1 MTLADIL
8 HTMKIVISMFRIF
21 YQGDD
26 SMKTAGNNRI
36 GKNAMLLLL
45 TERSEEDWNRHFN
58 ELNWSYCTGRIGSMD
73 SQKIVAAIET
83 AAKRSDIVREDLYRD
98 MHALYHAIM
107 EALTGVTRGH
117 AQLGEVLRTVGL
129 SFAVVRGTPYP
140 REEEGEWI
148 AVALYGTIGA
158 PVKGL
163 EHETIGL
170 GINHM

>member
-1 MTLADIL
+1 LSKMD
-8 HTMKIVISMFRIF
+8 HTK
-21 YQGDD
+21 
-26 SMKTAGNNRI
+26 I

-45 TERSEEDWNRHFN
+45 LDQEEEAWNRHFN

-83 AAKRSDIVREDLYRD
+83 AAKRSDLVREDLYRE
-98 MHALYHAIM
+98 MHALYHATM

-117 AQLGEVLRTVGL
+117 TQIGEVLRTVGL
-129 SFAVVRGTPYP
+129 RFSVVRGTPYEN
-140 REEEGEWI
+140 EEEGEWI

-158 PVKGL
+158 PIKGL

-170 GINHM
+170 GINHI

>member
-1 MTLADIL
+1 MDKTE
-8 HTMKIVISMFRIF
+8 HT
-21 YQGDD
+21 
-26 SMKTAGNNRI
+26 RI

-45 TERSEEDWNRHFN
+45 LDREEEEWNRHFN
-58 ELNWSYCTGRIGSMD
+58 ELNWSYCTGKIGSMD

-83 AAKRSDIVREDLYRD
+83 AAKRSDLVREDLYRE

-117 AQLGEVLRTVGL
+117 TQLGEILRTVGL
-129 SFAVVRGTPYP
+129 RFSVVRGTPYES
-140 REEEGEWI
+140 EEEGEWI

-158 PVKGL
+158 PIKGL

-170 GINHM
+170 GINHI

>member
-1 MTLADIL
+1 MN
-8 HTMKIVISMFRIF
+8 
-21 YQGDD
+21 
-26 SMKTAGNNRI
+26 KTDETRI

-45 TERSEEDWNRHFN
+45 LDREEEEWNRHFN
-58 ELNWSYCTGRIGSMD
+58 ELNWSYCTGKIGSMD

-83 AAKRSDIVREDLYRD
+83 AAKRSDLVREDLYRE

-117 AQLGEVLRTVGL
+117 TQLGEILRTVGL
-129 SFAVVRGTPYP
+129 RFSVVRGTPYD

-158 PVKGL
+158 PIKGL

-170 GINHM
+170 GINHI

>member
-1 MTLADIL
+1 MD
-8 HTMKIVISMFRIF
+8 
-21 YQGDD
+21 
-26 SMKTAGNNRI
+26 KTAHTRI

-45 TERSEEDWNRHFN
+45 IDREEEEWNLHFN
-58 ELNWSYCTGRIGSMD
+58 ELNWSYCTGKIGSMD

-83 AAKRSDIVREDLYRD
+83 AAKRSDLVREDLYRE

-117 AQLGEVLRTVGL
+117 TQLGEVLRTVGL
-129 SFAVVRGTPYP
+129 RFSVVRGTPYASD
-140 REEEGEWI
+140 EEGEWI

-158 PVKGL
+158 PIKGL

-170 GINHM
+170 GINHI

>member
-1 MTLADIL
+1 LNNMN
-8 HTMKIVISMFRIF
+8 HTK
-21 YQGDD
+21 
-26 SMKTAGNNRI
+26 I

-45 TERSEEDWNRHFN
+45 LDQEEEAWNRHFN

-83 AAKRSDIVREDLYRD
+83 AAKRSDLVREDLYRE
-98 MHALYHAIM
+98 MHALYHATM

-117 AQLGEVLRTVGL
+117 TQIGEVLRTVGL
-129 SFAVVRGTPYP
+129 RFSVVRGTPYEN
-140 REEEGEWI
+140 EEEGEWI

-158 PVKGL
+158 PIKGL

-170 GINHM
+170 GINHI